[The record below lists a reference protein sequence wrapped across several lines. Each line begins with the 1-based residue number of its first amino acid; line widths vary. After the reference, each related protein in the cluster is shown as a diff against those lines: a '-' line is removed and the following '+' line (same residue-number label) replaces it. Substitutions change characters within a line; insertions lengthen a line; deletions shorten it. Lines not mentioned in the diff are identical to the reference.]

1 MENKNH
7 LRVGD
12 GHLMKVFFQFPPC
25 VGLQRTCYYVYGT
38 LTPEEGRWSVVCVCV
53 RLVQRVYILGGEC
66 VRGEMNGEF
75 LSSSCYGHI
84 IPTGNDHAATIKGAA
99 GAARVSIKFVL
110 QPNRIER

>member
-38 LTPEEGRWSVVCVCV
+38 LTPEEGRWSVVCVCATCAKSIYP
-53 RLVQRVYILGGEC
+53 RRRVCAGGNEWRIFI
-66 VRGEMNGEF
+66 V
-75 LSSSCYGHI
+75 
-84 IPTGNDHAATIKGAA
+84 
-99 GAARVSIKFVL
+99 VL
-110 QPNRIER
+110 LWPYYSDR